1 MNQRTRKQV
10 AVKFSEA
17 HCHCE
22 ESAFGG
28 RRSNHDFGFAYRKAN
43 HRPLACEIASL
54 PSVARNDDK
63 TLLKNQKTK
72 EIVVATR
79 NKKKLAEIK
88 ELTKDL
94 GLMVLSLED
103 FPDAPYVRE
112 DGKTFSDNAD
122 KKALKIARFSG
133 RLTLGEDSGLCID
146 ALGGAPGIASARFSG
161 KDKSDLKN
169 NLKVLRLLEG
179 LPAKKRSAHYVCA
192 VSIADK
198 NGLVGRSEGKCPGII
213 GFEMK
218 GSRGFGY
225 DPIFVIPKYKK
236 TFAQL
241 GEEIKH
247 TMSHRY
253 KALKKTK
260 LIVQKYFHGQSPNC

>member
-1 MNQRTRKQV
+1 MNQRTK
-10 AVKFSEA
+10 S
-17 HCHCE
+17 CHCE
-22 ESAFGG
+22 EF
-28 RRSNHDFGFAYRKAN
+28 RRRRTTKQS
-43 HRPLACEIASL
+43 P
-54 PSVARNDDK
+54 V
-63 TLLKNQKTK
+63 K

-88 ELTKDL
+88 ELTKDF
-94 GLMVLSLED
+94 GLKVLSLED

-112 DGKTFSDNAD
+112 DGKTFSENAD

-179 LPAKKRSAHYVCA
+179 IPLEKRTAHYVCA

-198 NGLVGRSEGKCPGII
+198 DGLVGRSAGKCNGII
-213 GFEMK
+213 GFQMK

-236 TFAQL
+236 TFAQI
-241 GEEIKH
+241 GEKIKH
-247 TMSHRY
+247 TISHRC
-253 KALKKTK
+253 KALKKAK
-260 LIVQKYFHGQSPNC
+260 VISRKYFPG

>member
-1 MNQRTRKQV
+1 MNQKTEGLKNQRT
-10 AVKFSEA
+10 
-17 HCHCE
+17 E
-22 ESAFGG
+22 E
-28 RRSNHDFGFAYRKAN
+28 
-43 HRPLACEIASL
+43 
-54 PSVARNDDK
+54 
-63 TLLKNQKTK
+63 LKNLRTR

-88 ELTKDL
+88 ELTRDL
-94 GLMVLSLED
+94 GLKVLSLED
-103 FPDAPYVRE
+103 LPDAPYVRE
-112 DGKTFSDNAD
+112 DGKTFSENAD

-179 LPAKKRSAHYVCA
+179 LPLKKRSAHYVCA

-198 NGLVGRSEGKCPGII
+198 DGIVGRSVGKCDGRI

-218 GSRGFGY
+218 GSKGFGY
-225 DPIFVIPKYKK
+225 DPLFTIPKYQK

-241 GEEIKH
+241 GEKIKH

-253 KALKKTK
+253 KALKKAK
-260 LIVQKYFHGQSPNC
+260 VIFRKYFPE